1 MLRLIV
7 VLLVMANAAF
17 YAWHRGWL
25 DTVLGA
31 PTQSQRDP
39 QRSSLQVNPERLIVV
54 RRAASGLEA
63 EPASPAAS
71 TAAPA
76 PLTGADLPT
85 TEEPAASNPLV
96 ETAAEARCLEAGPFT
111 VNESRQAAT
120 LVGRVLPKGAWTT
133 QAVAVPGL
141 WLVYMGPYPDA
152 ETLER
157 KQAELR
163 RIKPLNFE
171 EVRSPSS
178 LAMGFSLG
186 RYGSEELADA
196 ALETLRQRGVR
207 TARVVNARPPM
218 SLTVLKVAQANIST
232 QARLSELSLPAG
244 KSFKTCAK

>member
-25 DTVLGA
+25 DTVLGV
-31 PTQSQRDP
+31 PNQSQRDP
-39 QRSSLQVNPERLIVV
+39 QRPSLQVNPERLIVV
-54 RRAASGLEA
+54 KGASSAPNAMPTPAVASAPSSAASTIADVPDDE
-63 EPASPAAS
+63 PAAS
-71 TAAPA
+71 TPPA
-76 PLTGADLPT
+76 T
-85 TEEPAASNPLV
+85 V
-96 ETAAEARCLEAGPFT
+96 EARCLEAGPFT
-111 VNESRQAAT
+111 ADESRRAAT
-120 LVGRVLPKGAWTT
+120 QMARVLPKGAWTT
-133 QAVAVPGL
+133 QTVAVPGL
-141 WLVYMGPYPDA
+141 WFVYMGPYPDA

-186 RYGSEELADA
+186 RYGSEDQADA
-196 ALETLRQRGVR
+196 ALESLRLRGVR

-218 SLTVLKVAQANIST
+218 SLTVLKVAQAT
-232 QARLSELSLPAG
+232 GAAQARLSELSLPAG
-244 KSFKTCAK
+244 KAFKACAK

>member
-7 VLLVMANAAF
+7 VLLLMANGAF

-25 DTVLGA
+25 DAALGTA
-31 PTQSQRDP
+31 TQGQQDP
-39 QRSSLQVNPERLIVV
+39 QRRSQQVNPERLIVV
-54 RRAASGLEA
+54 GGPSSAMAPDSTAPPSVVSEPLPTASM
-63 EPASPAAS
+63 AS
-71 TAAPA
+71 TAAEASSTPA
-76 PLTGADLPT
+76 PMD
-85 TEEPAASNPLV
+85 
-96 ETAAEARCLEAGPFT
+96 ARCLEAGPFT
-111 VNESRQAAT
+111 ADESRQATTQMA
-120 LVGRVLPKGAWTT
+120 RVLPKGAWTT

-141 WLVYMGPYPDA
+141 WLIYMGPYPDA

-186 RYGSEELADA
+186 RYGNENLANA
-196 ALETLRQRGVR
+196 ALESMRLRGVR

-218 SLTVLKVAQANIST
+218 SLTVLKVAQADSAT
-232 QARLSELSLPAG
+232 QARLSAMPLPAG
-244 KSFKTCAK
+244 KGFIACAN

>member
-25 DTVLGA
+25 DAVLGTT
-31 PTQSQRDP
+31 TQGQQDP
-39 QRSSLQVNPERLIVV
+39 QRRSQQVNPERLIVV
-54 RRAASGLEA
+54 GGPSIGPDSTAPAAAAEAASLAVPNAAAEA
-63 EPASPAAS
+63 TGQAPAAS
-71 TAAPA
+71 SAP
-76 PLTGADLPT
+76 TQI
-85 TEEPAASNPLV
+85 
-96 ETAAEARCLEAGPFT
+96 EARCLEAGPFT
-111 VNESRQAAT
+111 VDESRQAASQM
-120 LVGRVLPKGAWTT
+120 GRILPKGAWTT

-141 WLVYMGPYPDA
+141 WLIYMGPYPDA

-163 RIKPLNFE
+163 RIKPLSFE

-186 RYGSEELADA
+186 RYGNENLANA
-196 ALETLRQRGVR
+196 ALESMRLRGVR

-218 SLTVLKVAQANIST
+218 SLTVLKVAQADSAT
-232 QARLSELSLPAG
+232 QARLSSLPLPAG
-244 KSFKTCAK
+244 KGFIACAN

>member
-25 DTVLGA
+25 DTVLGL
-31 PTQSQRDP
+31 PTQSQQDP
-39 QRSSLQVNPERLIVV
+39 QRQSQQVNPERLIVMGG
-54 RRAASGLEA
+54 RASDTDATMAAS
-63 EPASPAAS
+63 AAS
-71 TAAPA
+71 AAV
-76 PLTGADLPT
+76 PT
-85 TEEPAASNPLV
+85 TDAEALSDEPAAS
-96 ETAAEARCLEAGPFT
+96 AAASVEARCLEAGPFT
-111 VNESRQAAT
+111 ADESRQAAAQMA
-120 LVGRVLPKGAWTT
+120 RVLPKGAWTT

-141 WLVYMGPYPDA
+141 WFVYMGPYPDA

-186 RYGSEELADA
+186 RYGGEDQADA
-196 ALETLRQRGVR
+196 ALESLRLRGVR

-218 SLTVLKVAQANIST
+218 SLTVLKVAQAT
-232 QARLSELSLPAG
+232 GAAQARLSELSLPAG
-244 KSFKTCAK
+244 KAFKACAR